1 MSSKPLLKT
10 IHVEKEVLICETERG
25 PPLIMDIGIYTEI
38 IEDLSTQRV
47 LNNTFEVTTC
57 AKTFDGT
64 ILGCISKEPPTTLPT
79 LDCHLQRQ
87 LELPTP
93 SIEMN
98 TVVSSGGVVPLI
110 KTIEAH
116 KEVFECKTDLYPII
130 KDVIIFTE
138 MFENLDEMVTL
149 KRASSLQ
156 RV

>member
-1 MSSKPLLKT
+1 MLKRKFLS
-10 IHVEKEVLICETERG
+10 VKQNEVQ
-25 PPLIMDIGIYTEI
+25 
-38 IEDLSTQRV
+38 DLSTQRV

-98 TVVSSGGVVPLI
+98 TVVSSDGVVPL
-110 KTIEAH
+110 
-116 KEVFECKTDLYPII
+116 
-130 KDVIIFTE
+130 KDH
-138 MFENLDEMVTL
+138 
-149 KRASSLQ
+149 RGS
-156 RV
+156 